1 MSDSDSSS
9 DEEEPVVVVVSP
21 SKKKKSKKEKKE
33 KKDKKKKKKEKKK
46 RKKSESSDED
56 AAAPLSKKAK
66 ASSDAAIPPVPPP
79 RRRTRS
85 FDALEAVAAASKEM
99 EKDAAGNPPIGA
111 PEFALSP
118 MTIANLLKKGI
129 THMYPIQAQTFPII
143 FRGGDIIGRARTGQ
157 GKTLG
162 FALPIIERLL
172 REPSKRVPGLRGSMH
187 KIPSAVILS
196 PTRELARQIASDFT
210 EIAPQLQQ
218 ICIYGGAAYGPQINA
233 LQRGV
238 DIIVGTPGRVV
249 DHLQSGRVDM
259 TGIKFFVL
267 DEADQMLDM
276 GFQPELDK
284 VFDALDSGSPAVDEH
299 GTKSYQ
305 ILLFSATLPAWVN
318 KVARQR
324 LQNGFKTVDL
334 VKGSV
339 NKASIQVQHLVMRC
353 PWQTRPSVIN
363 DMLTVHADGGESR
376 AIVFC
381 DTKKDCNE
389 LSVDSRLKYDCRTL
403 HGDIPQK
410 QREVTMK
417 AFKDGKFKVLVATD
431 VAARGLHVEDV
442 RLVVNF
448 APPSTRSGYADTE
461 T

>member
-1 MSDSDSSS
+1 MSSDDSD
-9 DEEEPVVVVVSP
+9 DEEAVVVPVVSP
-21 SKKKKSKKEKKE
+21 K
-33 KKDKKKKKKEKKK
+33 KKKKKKEKKEKKSKKSKKK
-46 RKKSESSDED
+46 RKKSEGSSDED
-56 AAAPLSKKAK
+56 ASAPAKKPRVTE
-66 ASSDAAIPPVPPP
+66 DATSTEVVP

-85 FDALEAVAAASKEM
+85 FDAAEALKKEASALPA
-99 EKDAAGNPPIGA
+99 DAAGNPAIGS
-111 PEFALSP
+111 PQFDLSP
-118 MTIANLLKKGI
+118 LTIAALLKKGI
-129 THMYPIQAQTFPII
+129 THMYPIQAQTFPVI

-162 FALPIIERLL
+162 FALPIIERVL
-172 REPSKRVPGLRGSMH
+172 REPSKRVSGIRGGMH
-187 KIPSAVILS
+187 KVPSAIILS
-196 PTRELARQIASDFT
+196 PTRELARQIAQDFT
-210 EIAPQLQQ
+210 DIAPSLSQ
-218 ICIYGGAAYGPQINA
+218 ICIYGGAAYGPQISA

-249 DHLQSGRVDM
+249 DHLASGRVDM
-259 TGIKFFVL
+259 TGVKFFVL

-284 VFDALDSGSPAVDEH
+284 VFDALDSGTVAVDNH

-318 KVARQR
+318 RVAQQR
-324 LQNGFKTVDL
+324 LEKGFKTVDL
-334 VKGSV
+334 VKGQKS
-339 NKASIQVQHLVMRC
+339 KAATQVQHLVMRC
-353 PWQTRPSVIN
+353 PWQTRPNVIN
-363 DMLTVHADGGESR
+363 DMLTVHADGGETR

-417 AFKDGKFKVLVATD
+417 AFKDGAFKVLIATD

-442 RLVVNF
+442 GLVVNF